1 MSDAKIYRLTGIVA
15 LACIATFFIE
25 FPFYLVRSNVPG
37 LAESSKY
44 PDYAARNATNI
55 MSCIFLDLIILSLI
69 MVFFAGVRHLIRQA
83 NPQHEWLASLFFG
96 VGLVYVTLTFV
107 ADSLQASI
115 VIDAFDLPADG
126 VIMRAMTESTL
137 LLYGSIALWLMAF
150 FMVILSCVTQ
160 LSGILPKWSAWV
172 GYACALVELAFVP
185 TMFVHHV
192 DFFGLYNP
200 ACLGAQAFANGFPL
214 AVWMIVVGILMI
226 RKSGKRE
233 TVEFA
238 ANVHT
243 TEQHPIAL

>member
-1 MSDAKIYRLTGIVA
+1 MTDQRIYRITGISA

-25 FPFYLVRSNVPG
+25 FPFYLVRSPFPG
-37 LAESSKY
+37 LAASSKF
-44 PDYAARNATNI
+44 PDFAARNATNI
-55 MSCIFLDLIILSLI
+55 MSCIFLDLIILTLI

-83 NPQHEWLASLFFG
+83 NPQHEWLASLFYG

-115 VIDAFDLPADG
+115 VIDAFDPPADG

-137 LLYGSIALWLMAF
+137 LLYGSIALWLMAL
-150 FMVILSCVTQ
+150 FMAILSYATQ
-160 LSGILPKWSAWV
+160 LSGVLPKWSAWV
-172 GYACALVELAFVP
+172 GYACALVCLAFVP

-214 AVWMIVVGILMI
+214 AAWMIVVGILMI
-226 RKSGKRE
+226 RKSGKRDPA
-233 TVEFA
+233 V
-238 ANVHT
+238 
-243 TEQHPIAL
+243 P